1 MKKLLFILVS
11 VVCLTSCGTLALS
24 SYSPSLISVD
34 RMEDGGTRRQIMGE
48 TVDYKLDGAKYSFG
62 IKVFD
67 YNGYRD
73 WMLLV
78 SSFSPIPNDGKL
90 LIKLGNEEVLTL
102 PVNNVNVGDIDVSGI
117 YGYYKTLDYYSSVY
131 EMSPSDFQKI
141 KEYGIIK
148 IRISTPYSYR
158 DKEFYN
164 NSLGSYI
171 TRCKEQIDTR
181 LATTRHKS
189 ITEDF

>member
-1 MKKLLFILVS
+1 MLALSI
-11 VVCLTSCGTLALS
+11 TSCGTLALS
-24 SYSPSLISVD
+24 SYSSSLISLD
-34 RMEDGGTRRQIMGE
+34 RMEGGGTRRQIMSE
-48 TVDYKLDGAKYSFG
+48 TVDYELDGAEYSFG

-73 WMLLV
+73 WVLLV
-78 SSFSPIPNDGKL
+78 SSFSTIPDDGML

-102 PVNNVNVGDIDVSGI
+102 PVNNVNVGDVDVSGI
-117 YGYYKTLDYYSSVY
+117 YGYYKTLDYYSSLY
-131 EMSPSDFQKI
+131 ELSPSDFQKI

-148 IRISTPYSYR
+148 VRISTPYSYR

-164 NSLGSYI
+164 NSLGRYI